1 MASTNQVAFTQS
13 TNIVPVQAEFNSAGQ
28 CLGLVGPGG
37 AYFLPPIPASLYSGQ
52 ATIDAAEG
60 AVTITNANVTASSV
74 IVCTLAT
81 VDDTLT
87 TVTVSAN
94 SGSFT
99 ITGNQDATAAVT
111 VNYIIAA

>member
-52 ATIDAAEG
+52 VVIAEAQGTAT
-60 AVTITNANVTASSV
+60 VTNANVTAASV

-87 TVTVSAN
+87 TVTVAASN
-94 SGSFT
+94 GSFQ
-99 ITGNQDATAAVT
+99 IRGNQDATSDVT